1 MSAWVLSLLL
11 LTQQQSQACRKK
23 LPAAYRYLVCNNTEV
38 FVANSTAEVA
48 AIVAKFKGTGKTI
61 RALSHR

>member
-1 MSAWVLSLLL
+1 MGAVTAAAAESAASG
-11 LTQQQSQACRKK
+11 SQENFT
-23 LPAAYRYLVCNNTEV
+23 AAYRYLVCNNTEV